1 MSKSRTAPIEGFGRP
16 TGHVPERIADV
27 TGAQSPR
34 SADGPPLHVFEPIET
49 TRTFEAAIEHVL
61 EGIERARIRAGERL
75 PNERILA
82 QQLNISIP
90 TLGQALRVLQSA
102 GVVELRRGQ
111 NGGVFLLTD
120 LIPVRDLTRS
130 VRVEEAMVVDML
142 EGRRV
147 LETAFTLR
155 AMEVAQSTDYGEIER
170 SIILFE
176 ENRGNRDLVMRAD
189 ALFHRSVARAAH
201 NRTVEASARNLM
213 RSMSPVRDMY
223 TGYRSEESRT
233 LEIHRE
239 QLRAMRRRHKRKLLA
254 ILDEHFSVLEDV
266 FARSVGRSWEDL
278 RSQALEVRQARA
290 ASARPLDPD

>member
-1 MSKSRTAPIEGFGRP
+1 
-16 TGHVPERIADV
+16 VVERIADV
-27 TGAQSPR
+27 TGAQLPR
-34 SADGPPLHVFEPIET
+34 STDGPPLHVFEPIET

-61 EGIERARIRAGERL
+61 EGIERARIRSGERL
-75 PNERILA
+75 PNERVLA

-111 NGGVFLLTD
+111 SGGVFLLTD

-130 VRVEEAMVVDML
+130 VRVEEATVVDLL

-155 AMEVAQSTDYGEIER
+155 AVEVAQSTDYTEIER
-170 SIILFE
+170 SIVLFE
-176 ENRGNRDLVMRAD
+176 ESQGNRDLVMRAD
-189 ALFHRSVARAAH
+189 ALFHRSVARATH

-223 TGYRSEESRT
+223 SGNPSEESRT
-233 LEIHRE
+233 LEIHRQ
-239 QLRAMRRRHKRKLLA
+239 QLRAIRHRHKRKLLE
-254 ILDEHFSVLEDV
+254 ILDEHFSVLEDA
-266 FARSVGRSWEDL
+266 FASSVGRSWEDL
-278 RSQALEVRQARA
+278 RSQALEARQARA
-290 ASARPLDPD
+290 ASARPLDD